1 MPTDSCPRPP
11 NVYVIRDLIVAY
23 GQRVALRIPAL
34 DIAAGSVCCLHGPN
48 GAGKSTLLEVL
59 AGLRPPR
66 QGRVDW
72 AGCSVYA
79 DHDASARV
87 RRTAT
92 LVLQRPL
99 LFHTTVERNVDYGLR
114 VRGIGRDARRQTV
127 ARCLE
132 AVGLAGFQ
140 KRPAQG
146 LSGGEAQR
154 VAIARALAL
163 APAVLLLDEFSAGID
178 TSTMHSIETLLAIMR
193 RQGSATVVLATH
205 DRDLANRLAD
215 HIVLL
220 TQGRVENIVEKI

>member
-1 MPTDSCPRPP
+1 MLTESRHPP
-11 NVYVIRDLIVAY
+11 AHAYVVRDLVVAH
-23 GQRVALRIPAL
+23 GPQVVLRIPAL
-34 DIAAGSVCCLHGPN
+34 DIPAGSVCCLYGPN

-59 AGLRPPR
+59 AGLRPPQ

-72 AGCSVYA
+72 CGSSVYA

-87 RRTAT
+87 RRAAT

-114 VRGIGRDARRQTV
+114 VRGIGRAARRQTV

-140 KRPAQG
+140 KRAAQR
-146 LSGGEAQR
+146 LSGGESQR

-163 APAVLLLDEFSAGID
+163 APAALLLDEFSAGID
-178 TSTMHSIETLLAIMR
+178 RSTLRSIETLLAFMR
-193 RQGSATVVLATH
+193 RQNTATVVLATH

-215 HIVLL
+215 YIILL
-220 TQGRVENIVEKI
+220 TRGCVENIVEKL